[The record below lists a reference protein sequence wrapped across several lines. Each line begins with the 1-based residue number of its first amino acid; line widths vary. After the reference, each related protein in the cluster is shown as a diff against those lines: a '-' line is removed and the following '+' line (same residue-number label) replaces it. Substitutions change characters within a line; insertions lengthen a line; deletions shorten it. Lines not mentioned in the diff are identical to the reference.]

1 MESVQLDLQMLEPSV
16 LIYLIQEIQVVDT
29 ILSGY

>member
-1 MESVQLDLQMLEPSV
+1 MESVLFEEQMLEPSV